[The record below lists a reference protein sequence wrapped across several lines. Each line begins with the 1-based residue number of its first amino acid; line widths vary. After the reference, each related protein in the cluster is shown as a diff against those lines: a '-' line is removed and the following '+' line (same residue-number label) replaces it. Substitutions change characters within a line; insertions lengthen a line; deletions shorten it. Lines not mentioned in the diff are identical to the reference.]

1 MADFFQQYFID
12 PLIQGTGYNVYNT
25 LVYALLLIAAVF
37 VTYKLL
43 KKMKITI
50 DNKFLLGVLP
60 YVILGGL
67 LRTLEDATSYGI
79 WLKTPIIYFVIFAIA
94 FVGLLI
100 SKIIEIIGKRSEHAV
115 DYHMVWATI
124 GFLLVIAG
132 LSQVAFRVPFA
143 FAAIVTLSI
152 FWAIVLIFL
161 RVLVKKFRPNFPLF
175 SLENTALLGVH
186 MFDATTTFVAL
197 QYFPYFEQHVLPGF
211 LISLFGPAVMFALKF
226 FVVGVVLYV
235 LDKELKEKKDLEK
248 RKFIKLVIMILGLA
262 PGLRN
267 FFRLVMG
274 V

>member
-67 LRTLEDATSYGI
+67 LRALEDAASYGI
-79 WLKTPIIYFVIFAIA
+79 WFKTPIIYFVIFAVA
-94 FVGLLI
+94 FIGLVI
-100 SKIIEIIGKRSEHAV
+100 SKLIETYGKRFGAV
-115 DYHMVWATI
+115 GYHMVWTAI
-124 GFLLVIAG
+124 GFILVLIG
-132 LSQVAFRVPFA
+132 LTQVAFRVPFA